1 MSLQITISQND
12 VKCCLLDWFGIWLR
26 LKPLYDD
33 SQRIFLTLKWWRA
46 TFLLFSLLWSK
57 ALKLKSKEEF

>member
-33 SQRIFLTLKWWRA
+33 SQRIFLTLKW
-46 TFLLFSLLWSK
+46 
-57 ALKLKSKEEF
+57 